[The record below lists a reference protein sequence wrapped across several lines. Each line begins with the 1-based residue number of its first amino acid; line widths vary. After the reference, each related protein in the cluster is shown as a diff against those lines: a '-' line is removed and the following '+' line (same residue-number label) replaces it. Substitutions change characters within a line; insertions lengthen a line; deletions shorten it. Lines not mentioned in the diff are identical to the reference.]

1 MPHNDPTSSPLT
13 FERRIIELK
22 RRLEHEAKQALAMLE
37 SALASL
43 WNLDREG
50 AKLVR
55 AADDSVDR
63 EEVAI
68 ERESFEI
75 LTLQHVFAR
84 DFRMVTFIIKVN
96 ADIERM
102 ADHASSVAKITSR
115 ISKQLPPGV
124 IPRWPTCL
132 RELGDRVTIACHN
145 TLRALVNEDVD
156 AAKEVAASDQLI
168 DELERR
174 LFDESIELMK
184 AEGKTETA
192 MAVGLLVSRV
202 GRELERIGDLMKNI
216 AEDLIYLS
224 TGDIVRHAEKP
235 ARFANGVQI
244 PPGIQS

>member
-1 MPHNDPTSSPLT
+1 MPNTGSSASNLA

-22 RRLEHEAKQALAMLE
+22 QRLEHEAKQALAMLE
-37 SALASL
+37 SALAAL
-43 WNLDREG
+43 WQLDREG

-55 AADDSVDR
+55 AADDNVDR

-96 ADIERM
+96 ADIERV
-102 ADHASSVAKITSR
+102 ADHASSVAKIASR
-115 ISKQLPPGV
+115 IAKLLPPGV
-124 IPRWPTCL
+124 IPRWPTSL
-132 RELGDRVTIACHN
+132 RELGDRVVLACQN
-145 TLRALVNEDVD
+145 TLRAIVNEDVN
-156 AAKEVAASDQLI
+156 AAREVVASDRII
-168 DELERR
+168 DDLERG
-174 LFDESIELMK
+174 LFDESICLIRD
-184 AEGKTETA
+184 EGRTDSA

-235 ARFANGVQI
+235 KPNKAPEPQA
-244 PPGIQS
+244 

>member
-1 MPHNDPTSSPLT
+1 MPNTGTAASHLA

-22 RRLEHEAKQALAMLE
+22 QRLEHEAKQALAMLD
-37 SALASL
+37 SALAAL
-43 WNLDREG
+43 WRLDREG

-55 AADDSVDR
+55 AADDTVDQ

-96 ADIERM
+96 ADIERV
-102 ADHASSVAKITSR
+102 ADHASSVAKIASR
-115 ISKQLPPGV
+115 IAKQLPPGV
-124 IPRWPTCL
+124 IPRWPTSL
-132 RELGDRVTIACHN
+132 RELGDRVLLACHN
-145 TLRALVNEDVD
+145 TLRAIVNEDVT
-156 AAKEVAASDQLI
+156 AAREVVASDQII
-168 DELERR
+168 DNLERS
-174 LFDESIELMK
+174 LFDESITLIK
-184 AEGKTETA
+184 DEGKTDTA
-192 MAVGLLVSRV
+192 MAVGLMVSRV

-235 ARFANGVQI
+235 VKLGTQAE
-244 PPGIQS
+244 PPKV